1 MQFVYNIR
9 TTWSRFRFPQT
20 AFTWITNLHMDTL
33 CQPVFCDIH
42 SLPYPFSTSN
52 FPPLKPIHT
61 TKTESTNLLLLC
73 LTNDRLDL
81 LRVHPTGW
89 RIAII
94 LATRLS
100 STYKLWELLHI
111 PNIIIHRNIL
121 FQTYFQPNQ
130 TYFHSSVSHSM
141 DDHQVIPV
149 IRHIAVSWTIPGRS
163 IQRYR
168 INSASRYRTMLD
180 SSG

>member
-1 MQFVYNIR
+1 
-9 TTWSRFRFPQT
+9 
-20 AFTWITNLHMDTL
+20 MDTL

-42 SLPYPFSTSN
+42 FLPYPSSTSN
-52 FPPLKPIHT
+52 FPPLKPSHT
-61 TKTESTNLLLLC
+61 AKTESTNLPLLC

-100 STYKLWELLHI
+100 STYQLWEHLHI
-111 PNIIIHRNIL
+111 PNIIIHWNIL
-121 FQTYFQPNQ
+121 FQ

-141 DDHQVIPV
+141 DDHQAIPV
-149 IRHIAVSWTIPGRS
+149 IRHIVASWTIPGRF
-163 IQRYR
+163 IRRYR

-180 SSG
+180 PSG